1 MKEKSDSFRGQ
12 IGSNISQSRIE
23 VEENILRLL
32 YEWWIQEKRLDKNEI
47 CKAMGLNRRQLAY
60 YIHSMIEH
68 GYIRISRIFFSL
80 PVGWKKKLQR
90 RVPAVWSML
99 SGKK

>member
-47 CKAMGLNRRQLAY
+47 CKAMD
-60 YIHSMIEH
+60 
-68 GYIRISRIFFSL
+68 
-80 PVGWKKKLQR
+80 
-90 RVPAVWSML
+90 
-99 SGKK
+99 